1 MDLFFKLG
9 KASDNVADVG
19 TSVVKSTNNASEN
32 AMNVALNKRFLNQ
45 LDTVGD
51 QLDNVGDHLDN
62 IPLPGGRPP
71 RLGVSDVP
79 DPIKKNKKVSIP
91 VPKKAKQLRK
101 AKAKK
106 ALVEM
111 NRLF

>member
-79 DPIKKNKKVSIP
+79 IIWSFCVIGVFIVIGYTLVAVLLKKGAGIRS
-91 VPKKAKQLRK
+91 
-101 AKAKK
+101 
-106 ALVEM
+106 
-111 NRLF
+111 